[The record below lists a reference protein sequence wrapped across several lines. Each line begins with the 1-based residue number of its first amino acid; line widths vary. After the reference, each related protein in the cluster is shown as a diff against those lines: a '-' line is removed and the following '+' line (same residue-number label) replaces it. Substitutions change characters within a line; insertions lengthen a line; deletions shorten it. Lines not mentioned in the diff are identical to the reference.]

1 MAREDQ
7 LNYRQSLVFLLHI
20 ANNSLNVVLWLS
32 VSYDALC
39 YQHNYLILPE
49 LPELPN
55 ATRSIT
61 LLCGYIFQVRL
72 VQEMLVNKPGVLL
85 MMI

>member
-20 ANNSLNVVLWLS
+20 ANNSLNVVL
-32 VSYDALC
+32 LC
-39 YQHNYLILPE
+39 YEHNYLILPE